1 MREVNC
7 ILGLKDIHRKKKNHR
22 FTSVIFRELFVS
34 QTTAQIPVIANTEIT
49 ITPQG
54 MKYDGKAAERDVL
67 SVKVVR
73 KEMRGRV
80 SRPCSSSSEANQ
92 LTGLCQTNIGAAD
105 AGFFILCQG
114 LLGNH

>member
-7 ILGLKDIHRKKKNHR
+7 ILGLKDIHRKQKKNHR

-54 MKYDGKAAERDVL
+54 MKCDGKRET
-67 SVKVVR
+67 
-73 KEMRGRV
+73 
-80 SRPCSSSSEANQ
+80 CSQSK
-92 LTGLCQTNIGAAD
+92 
-105 AGFFILCQG
+105 
-114 LLGNH
+114 

>member
-7 ILGLKDIHRKKKNHR
+7 ILDLKDIHRKKKKKKNHR

-54 MKYDGKAAERDVL
+54 MKCDGKRET
-67 SVKVVR
+67 
-73 KEMRGRV
+73 
-80 SRPCSSSSEANQ
+80 CSQSK
-92 LTGLCQTNIGAAD
+92 
-105 AGFFILCQG
+105 
-114 LLGNH
+114 